1 MATTR
6 EQLQKLLDQLP
17 DDRLDEARA
26 ALALLSVPE
35 DDEPLTD
42 EELESIHEGRIAYAR
57 GEYVTNDEMKRRMG
71 W

>member
-1 MATTR
+1 MTTTR
-6 EQLQKLLDQLP
+6 EQLRKLLDQLP

-26 ALALLSVPE
+26 ALVLLNVPE

-42 EELESIHEGRIAYAR
+42 AELESIREGRAAYTR
-57 GEYVTNDEMKRRMG
+57 GEAIPDEALT